1 MKTNNKI
8 KFILL
13 TLLIGTILTSCEDVA
28 PTEYS
33 PTYIVQGLLEVGK
46 PINDVVVFQ
55 TQSLRDSFIYDN
67 SIFKSADIRIFSEG
81 RTFQLTYDA
90 TLKRYIYPDTSY
102 KVKEL
107 TEYLLDIKM
116 PDGKILKSRTF
127 TPKSISW
134 IKRPDTQIQ
143 YPLDT
148 INLPSNYKISW
159 TKSDTIQ
166 FYLIRIKPLDTL
178 EYGKYLKP
186 PTDEKNRRIMRS
198 WIRRPEY
205 YFRETTS
212 WAFLPTTEVPIVWN
226 SFKWYGLTEVK
237 IYAPDANYLKW
248 TLQNF
253 AVRDFNQLLN
263 SIEGDAFGCFGS
275 AATIY
280 DTSFVLKNQP

>member
-1 MKTNNKI
+1 MKLIRNI
-8 KFILL
+8 IFA
-13 TLLIGTILTSCEDVA
+13 LLIGLLIISCEDVA
-28 PTEYS
+28 PTEYT
-33 PTYIVQGLLEVGK
+33 PKYIVQGLLIVGE
-46 PINDVVVFQ
+46 PIDDIALFQ

-67 SIFKSADIRIFSEG
+67 SIIKTADVKIVG
-81 RTFQLTYDA
+81 DGKTFQLVYDN
-90 TLKRYIYPDTSY
+90 TSKKYIYPDTNY

-107 TEYLLDIKM
+107 THYSLEIKT
-116 PDGKILKSRTF
+116 PDGKILTSKTF

-134 IKRPDTQIQ
+134 IKRPDKSIQ

-178 EYGKYLKP
+178 EYGKYLTP

-205 YFRETTS
+205 YFRETTN
-212 WAFLPTTEVPIVWN
+212 WAFLPTTEVPVVWN
-226 SFKWYGLTEVK
+226 SFKWFGLTEIR

-248 TLQNF
+248 TLQSF
-253 AVRDFNQLLN
+253 AVRDFNELLN
-263 SIEGDAFGCFGS
+263 SIEGEAFGTFGS
-275 AATIY
+275 AATVT
-280 DTSFVLKNQP
+280 DTTFVLKNQP